1 MNSSTI
7 SMAGINI
14 PTYGLLGGAGFFCG
28 LVYLLLRC
36 REKMQRENAVYIYV
50 FSALFAML
58 GAKILYLIVSAKD
71 IIAAYQITTNYLGLT
86 IELLR
91 GGFVFYGG
99 LVGALVGIN
108 VMTRY
113 YGLVK
118 NDYIPILVPCIPLV
132 HAFGRIGCHVVGCCY
147 GAPTHSHYFQV
158 TYQNSVYAPNN
169 VALVPVQLTE
179 AVIEFILFI
188 VLLILGIKLEK
199 KSLILPIYLIA
210 YPVCRF
216 ILEFFRGDEIRG
228 IFAGLSTSQWISI
241 MLVVY
246 AIYEIIRKRKN

>member
-1 MNSSTI
+1 MES
-7 SMAGINI
+7 INI
-14 PTYGLLGGAGFFCG
+14 PTYGLLGGTGFFCG

-58 GAKILYLIVSAKD
+58 GAKILYLLVSAGD
-71 IIAAYQITTNYLGLT
+71 IIKAYGNTTNYLGLT
-86 IELLR
+86 VELIR

-99 LVGALVGIN
+99 LIGALIGIN

-118 NDYIPILVPCIPLV
+118 NDYISILVPCIPLV

-147 GAPTHSHYFQV
+147 GAPTHSHFFSV
-158 TYQNSVYAPNN
+158 TYQDSIYAPNN

-179 AVIEFILFI
+179 AVIEFAIFI
-188 VLLILGIKLEK
+188 TLVIIGIRIKE
-199 KSLILPIYLIA
+199 KSLVLYIYLIA
-210 YPVCRF
+210 YPIARF
-216 ILEFFRGDEIRG
+216 ILEFYRGDEIRG
-228 IFAGLSTSQWISI
+228 VFAGLSTSQWISLI
-241 MLVVY
+241 LAAY
-246 AIYEIIRKRKN
+246 AGTKLYRSVGKPGVK